1 MIALSPYTYSNGG
14 VCLKAILIGIL
25 AALFFSVTFILNRS
39 MELEGGSWI
48 WSASLRFIFMLLI
61 LLIIVGYKQNIKPVI
76 NHIKTKPVPW
86 LIWSTIGFGLF
97 YAPLTF
103 ATVYG
108 PGWLVA
114 ATFQLTIIA
123 GSLLV
128 PFLNKSKKQKIPI
141 QASLISLIIL
151 AGVFIMQLEHA
162 SSVPFINVLLC
173 VIPII
178 VSAFAY
184 PLGNRKMMQ
193 IVNGELNTF
202 QRILGMTIAS
212 MPLWILLSIYGF
224 FVYGLPNS
232 SQVLQTFIVAVSSGI
247 IATALFFYATELVQN
262 DNQKLAGVEATQ
274 SGEVVFALIGEII
287 IISAPLPSMVSF
299 AGIGLVIFGMILHSL
314 VSTIGKRQKVL
325 NPKKVSEQ

>member
-1 MIALSPYTYSNGG
+1 
-14 VCLKAILIGIL
+14 LKAILIGIV

-39 MELEGGSWI
+39 MELEGGSWL
-48 WSASLRFIFMLLI
+48 WSASLRFLFMLPILI
-61 LLIIVGYKQNIKPVI
+61 IIVGYKKNIKPVLK
-76 NHIKTKPVPW
+76 HIQTRPVPW
-86 LIWSTIGFGLF
+86 LIWSTVGFGLF

-108 PGWLVA
+108 PGWLIA

-128 PFLNKSKKQKIPI
+128 PFLNKNQKQTIPI
-141 QASLISLIIL
+141 QATFISLIIL
-151 AGVFIMQLEHA
+151 AGVCIMQSEHA
-162 SSVPFINVLLC
+162 SSVSIIHVLLC

-193 IVNGELNTF
+193 LVDGELNTF

-224 FVYGLPNS
+224 FTEGFPNS

-247 IATALFFYATELVQN
+247 IATALFFYATEMVQN
-262 DNQKLAGVEATQ
+262 DNHKLAGVEATQ
-274 SGEVVFALIGEII
+274 SGEVVFALIGEIVI
-287 IISAPLPSMVSF
+287 LSAPLPSVISF
-299 AGIGLVIFGMILHSL
+299 IGIGFVIFGMILHSL
-314 VSTIGKRQKVL
+314 VSTIGKRQKVRI
-325 NPKKVSEQ
+325 P